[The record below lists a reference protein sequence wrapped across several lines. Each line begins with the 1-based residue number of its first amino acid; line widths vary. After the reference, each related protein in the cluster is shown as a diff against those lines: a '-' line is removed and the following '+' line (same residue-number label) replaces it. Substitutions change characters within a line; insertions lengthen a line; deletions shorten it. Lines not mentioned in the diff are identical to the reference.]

1 MVTGTDTSRMTG
13 LSNLI
18 IETSCMGVQISK
30 ALYYAVSQTDVCKT
44 DSMGIIPIKYL
55 LKMLMKR
62 VLLVGI

>member
-44 DSMGIIPIKYL
+44 DSMGIKHL